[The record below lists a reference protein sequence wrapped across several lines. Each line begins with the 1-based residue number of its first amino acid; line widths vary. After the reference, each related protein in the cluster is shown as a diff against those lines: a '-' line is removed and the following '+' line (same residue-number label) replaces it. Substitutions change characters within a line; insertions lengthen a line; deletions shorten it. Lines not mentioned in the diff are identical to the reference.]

1 MPSSLATE
9 RLEPA
14 SPAGVNTGRYL
25 GARFALVVEDENLVR
40 SLISSVLEGQGFI
53 VSQAASVSAALREID
68 TREPDFAL
76 IDLNLGD
83 GPSGA
88 DLAQVLRTKYPEI
101 GVLILTKSPDLR
113 AAKGTSQNI
122 PGGCGFVR
130 KESVGDVNY
139 LLECIE
145 LVLADHSSE
154 LRQDRDPSRGF
165 ANLTGRQ
172 VELLRQV
179 ALGYTNLEIS
189 SRLGVSLKSVEQRL
203 TLLIRTLNA
212 GNTEGVNP
220 RAELMRLYIEQAGLP
235 ARD

>member
-1 MPSSLATE
+1 MPPSAVADRPETTLTGE
-9 RLEPA
+9 LKE
-14 SPAGVNTGRYL
+14 GRYL

-40 SLISSVLEGQGFI
+40 SLISSVLEGQGFT
-53 VSQAASVSAALREID
+53 VAQAASVSAAMREIEK
-68 TREPDFAL
+68 REPDFAL
-76 IDLNLGD
+76 IDLNLGE

-88 DLAQVLRTKYPEI
+88 DLAQVLRAKHPEI

-113 AAKGTSQNI
+113 AAKGMSQNI
-122 PGGCGFVR
+122 PTGCGFVR

-145 LVLADHSSE
+145 LVLADQSSE

-179 ALGYTNLEIS
+179 ALGYTNQEIAT
-189 SRLGVSLKSVEQRL
+189 RLGVSLKSVEQRL

-212 GNTEGVNP
+212 GDTEGVNP
-220 RAELMRLYIEQAGLP
+220 RAELMRIYIEQAGLP